1 MKRSAIRLNLRGAA
15 SGASIASQQR
25 EQDTEIDTTVPK
37 GTFLVKTLTANGEA
51 SESSTPLW
59 LRSRLVTA
67 VSRQS
72 WSVTSLVT
80 RLITAAFVGRW
91 AAARGVVQAPWLRR
105 CRGAMPNRFCN
116 VAATRGWTPHPQQ
129 RRSSP
134 AERHCRSQHAAP
146 NHRIADNESV
156 VRDLDNPGHC
166 CSQHAAVLLCS
177 HTAGGGERCHSR
189 QSDSL
194 TTTNTGHV
202 TLSLRYVLV
211 SGSSES
217 PSASLNLGHLSPA
230 AGRPPAPVST
240 PISPREAAAP
250 TRPKFAAAVPPGG
263 SFLYVSGRQPPISPL
278 LS

>member
-1 MKRSAIRLNLRGAA
+1 ML
-15 SGASIASQQR
+15 
-25 EQDTEIDTTVPK
+25 
-37 GTFLVKTLTANGEA
+37 LTAC
-51 SESSTPLW
+51 
-59 LRSRLVTA
+59 
-67 VSRQS
+67 
-72 WSVTSLVT
+72 
-80 RLITAAFVGRW
+80 F
-91 AAARGVVQAPWLRR
+91 
-105 CRGAMPNRFCN
+105 GA
-116 VAATRGWTPHPQQ
+116 T
-129 RRSSP
+129 
-134 AERHCRSQHAAP
+134 
-146 NHRIADNESV
+146 
-156 VRDLDNPGHC
+156 
-166 CSQHAAVLLCS
+166 VL
-177 HTAGGGERCHSR
+177 TYGGGVMRWHSR

-194 TTTNTGHV
+194 TTTNTGRV